1 MKTPLEEGPIHP
13 LYTDSKTKSHITSET
28 SKYQRNECNYTPLD
42 KEHELLIN
50 HKMIED
56 MYQKE
61 REITGASQM
70 NNCDCSV
77 SKT

>member
-13 LYTDSKTKSHITSET
+13 LYSDSKTKSHITSET
-28 SKYQRNECNYTPLD
+28 KKCLKNEHNYTPVD

-56 MYQKE
+56 MYKKE
-61 REITGASQM
+61 
-70 NNCDCSV
+70 
-77 SKT
+77 